1 MNNMSSK
8 GKKYHIMT
16 PQPKLREI
24 WGCSNPAVMDGSMCC
39 DGDCWHCHYHY
50 LVETIKEFK

>member
-1 MNNMSSK
+1 MSSK